1 MVDKVER
8 IRGTASATPTRVN
21 ESLSIT
27 SEPDNAWIAQRQS
40 AINED
45 LSRRSLL
52 TVLPDDE
59 EPEGEG
65 GDQPAADHERQGQRE
80 ERRFSGESERIG
92 TGNWDDDVPDGEH
105 IGYL

>member
-1 MVDKVER
+1 MSKMKGEEVMVDKVER

-45 LSRRSLL
+45 LR
-52 TVLPDDE
+52 
-59 EPEGEG
+59 
-65 GDQPAADHERQGQRE
+65 GDRC
-80 ERRFSGESERIG
+80 
-92 TGNWDDDVPDGEH
+92 
-105 IGYL
+105 